1 MRELDRRTTVR
12 RTVVALERRS
22 VCRTEPGEAIGITG
36 PERGGRR
43 LVACNRRATPP
54 VISRASLATGGKLIA
69 ALVLAGALATTAG
82 CPQRVA
88 TPKTTLKAYIS
99 ALEAGDYGRAYALM
113 SKSFRKEY
121 DRDEFIAYHR
131 RNRKDVA
138 KNVSELKKGPSTIV
152 VKAQFKYGEGNQL
165 SLVREGGAWK
175 LSLDPVSFYS
185 QRTPSEALR
194 SFVRALERRR
204 YKLLLRFVPNQW
216 RKVMTVADT
225 QRLFSKDQ
233 LEATLQ
239 LIRNLKANLGNKIDV
254 KGDDA
259 HMLYG
264 DSYKVEFKRED
275 GVWKIVD
282 AD

>member
-1 MRELDRRTTVR
+1 MRVLDKRPHGWMTLAVSLIL
-12 RTVVALERRS
+12 V
-22 VCRTEPGEAIGITG
+22 
-36 PERGGRR
+36 GG
-43 LVACNRRATPP
+43 LA
-54 VISRASLATGGKLIA
+54 AST
-69 ALVLAGALATTAG
+69 G

-99 ALEAGDYGRAYALM
+99 ALEAGDYSRAYDLM

-121 DRDEFIAYHR
+121 ERDEFIAHHK
-131 RNRKDVA
+131 RNKRDVK
-138 KNVSELKKGPSTIV
+138 KNVTELKKGAGKLV
-152 VKAQFKYGEGNQL
+152 VKAQFKYGDGNQL
-165 SLVREGGAWK
+165 HLVREGGAWK

-185 QRTPSEALR
+185 QRTPQEALR

-225 QRLFSKDQ
+225 RRLFGKDQ
-233 LEATLQ
+233 IEATGH
-239 LIRNLKANLGNKIDV
+239 LIRNIKANLGNKIEI
-254 KGDDA
+254 KGDEA

>member
-1 MRELDRRTTVR
+1 MRVLDQSPHGWT
-12 RTVVALERRS
+12 ALA
-22 VCRTEPGEAIGITG
+22 G
-36 PERGGRR
+36 
-43 LVACNRRATPP
+43 
-54 VISRASLATGGKLIA
+54 SLI
-69 ALVLAGALATTAG
+69 LAGALAASTG

-88 TPKTTLKAYIS
+88 TPKTTLKAYIL
-99 ALEAGDYGRAYALM
+99 ALEAGDYSRAYDLM

-121 DRDEFIAYHR
+121 DRDEFIAHHK
-131 RNRKDVA
+131 RNKADVK
-138 KNVSELKKGPSTIV
+138 KNVSELKKGPSKLV
-152 VKAQFKYGEGNQL
+152 VKALFKYGEGNLL

-185 QRTPSEALR
+185 QRTPKEALR

-216 RKVMTVADT
+216 RKVMTAADT
-225 QRLFSKDQ
+225 KRLFSKEQ
-233 LEATLQ
+233 LEATRQ
-239 LIRNLKANLGNKIDV
+239 LIRNLKANLGNKIDI
-254 KGDDA
+254 KGDEA

-264 DSYKVEFKRED
+264 DSYKVEFMRED

>member
-1 MRELDRRTTVR
+1 MRALDQRPLGWTPL
-12 RTVVALERRS
+12 AL
-22 VCRTEPGEAIGITG
+22 
-36 PERGGRR
+36 
-43 LVACNRRATPP
+43 
-54 VISRASLATGGKLIA
+54 SLI
-69 ALVLAGALATTAG
+69 LAGAVATTAG

-99 ALEAGDYGRAYALM
+99 ALEAGDYSRAYDLM

-121 DRDEFIAYHR
+121 DRDEFIAHHK
-131 RNRKDVA
+131 RNKSDVK
-138 KNVSELKKGPSTIV
+138 KNVSELKKGPSKLV
-152 VKAQFKYGEGNQL
+152 VKAQFNYGEGNL
-165 SLVREGGAWK
+165 LRLVREGGAWK

-185 QRTPSEALR
+185 QRTPQEALR

-216 RKVMTVADT
+216 RKVMTVADSK
-225 QRLFSKDQ
+225 RLFGKDQ
-233 LEATLQ
+233 LEATQ
-239 LIRNLKANLGNKIDV
+239 HLIRNLKANLGNKIDV
-254 KGDDA
+254 KGDEA

>member
-1 MRELDRRTTVR
+1 MRVPDHRPHGWTA
-12 RTVVALERRS
+12 VA
-22 VCRTEPGEAIGITG
+22 V
-36 PERGGRR
+36 
-43 LVACNRRATPP
+43 
-54 VISRASLATGGKLIA
+54 SLI
-69 ALVLAGALATTAG
+69 LAGALGGATG

-99 ALEAGDYGRAYALM
+99 ALEARDYSRAYDLM

-121 DRDEFIAYHR
+121 ERDEFIAYHK
-131 RNRKDVA
+131 RNKGDVK
-138 KNVSELKKGPSTIV
+138 KNVTELKGGPGKLV
-152 VKAQFKYGEGNQL
+152 VRAQFKYGEGNL
-165 SLVREGGAWK
+165 LLLVREGGAWK

-185 QRTPSEALR
+185 QRTPAEALR

-216 RKVMTVADT
+216 RKVMTIADT
-225 QRLFSKDQ
+225 RRLFGKDQ
-233 LEATLQ
+233 LESTRH
-239 LIRNLKANLGNKIDV
+239 LIRNIKANLGNKIEV
-254 KGDDA
+254 KGDEA

-275 GVWKIVD
+275 GIWKIVD